1 MAKIFYRERTRVQ
14 DGDQQ
19 PRWAVVGM
27 QGTDLNLIEHHLRK
41 SELEAIAREVG
52 AELVQLPKGIG
63 NGNGQGQGKKKKGAK
78 KKNK

>member
-1 MAKIFYRERTRVQ
+1 MAKIFYRERTNVH

-19 PRWAVVGM
+19 PRFAIVGM
-27 QGTDLNLIEHHLRK
+27 LGTDLNLIEHHLRK

-63 NGNGQGQGKKKKGAK
+63 NGNGQGKKKKGSK